1 MLLKFLKTGTAC
13 GTDMPHLVYRLRPE
27 EYNRYRKHLLALDGE
42 SRYTR
47 FGFMIRDEIIEQ
59 LCDKFEANPDNHK
72 IFVIEDDDL
81 NVVAAGHIA
90 LEGGETELAFS
101 VLKEYRKQGMGSSLM
116 GRCIEWC
123 QNRSI
128 KGGCM
133 VCLSTNV
140 AIKRLAG
147 KHGVLINEGGETL
160 ANIRIPEPTP
170 ISVMHEVMDSNLAR
184 ADHLGKI
191 QRKFVRLLYTDS

>member
-1 MLLKFLKTGTAC
+1 
-13 GTDMPHLVYRLRPE
+13 MPHLVYRLRSE
-27 EYNRYRKHLLALDGE
+27 EYNRYRKHLLALDEG

-47 FGFMIRDEIIEQ
+47 FGFMIKDEIIEQ
-59 LCDKFEANPDNHK
+59 LCDKFEANPDSHK

-123 QNRSI
+123 QNRNI

-133 VCLSTNV
+133 VCLSTNI

-147 KHGVLINEGGETL
+147 KHGVLINDGGETL

-170 ISVMHEVMDSNLAR
+170 ISVIHEVMDSNMAR
-184 ADHLGKI
+184 ADHLGKL
-191 QRKFVRLLYTDS
+191 QRKFVRSLYNDS